1 VPTSALAVEDE
12 ELMAKGKDL
21 CVKRGSLP
29 KERLKS
35 AEQGGEGRGHRRG
48 SLTEYA

>member
-21 CVKRGSLP
+21 CVKRSSLP
-29 KERLKS
+29 KERLRALS
-35 AEQGGEGRGHRRG
+35 RAERAGGIVEA
-48 SLTEYA
+48 T